1 MAYLVLAF
9 TKQSYSLKAS
19 VSNEFRRTYLFDR
32 ILGRPWR
39 HCIRNLLGMLAT
51 ILENQMGISGSHFQ
65 RERLMFKK
73 FNIWYDGIQEPK
85 RFFVFL
91 SLAAPG
97 ILMTGIADYTDH
109 QGFASVGLLYLC
121 MLLILRLLGKQ

>member
-1 MAYLVLAF
+1 
-9 TKQSYSLKAS
+9 
-19 VSNEFRRTYLFDR
+19 
-32 ILGRPWR
+32 
-39 HCIRNLLGMLAT
+39 
-51 ILENQMGISGSHFQ
+51 
-65 RERLMFKK
+65 MFKK